1 MSKRVKRGRCK
12 TTSLSI
18 VKIIDFE
25 IIKIL
30 ETINT
35 VKHVK
40 NSHLR
45 MKTNWR
51 TGHRCAVTGH

>member
-12 TTSLSI
+12 ITSLSL

-35 VKHVK
+35 VKQVK

-45 MKTNWR
+45 MKTNWH
-51 TGHRCAVTGH
+51 TGLRCAATGP